1 MNKIEIDT
9 HNIPRHIA
17 IIMDGNGR
25 WANAKGLPRI
35 AGHREGVRTVRKITE
50 ICGELNVKILTLY
63 TFSSE
68 NWNRPA
74 TEVSALMKLLMS
86 SLRREVKDL
95 MKNNVRFT
103 VIGNINELEFN
114 VQNELID
121 AIHKTKNNTGLNLN
135 LALSYGSRQE
145 ILFAVKKLIDKVSK
159 GEIKVDEIDES
170 VFSKLLYTQNIPDPD
185 LLIRTGGEFRISNF
199 LLWQI
204 AYTEIH
210 VTDTSWPSFGKKELT
225 EAIYEYQNRDRRFG
239 KISEQF
245 KVNNG

>member
-1 MNKIEIDT
+1 MNKIDIDT

-25 WANAKGLPRI
+25 WANTKGLPRI

-74 TEVSALMKLLMS
+74 TEVSALMKLLLS

-103 VIGNINELEFN
+103 VIGNINELAFN

-135 LALSYGSRQE
+135 PALSYGSRQE
-145 ILFAVKKLIDKVSK
+145 IICAVKKLIDKVSE

-185 LLIRTGGEFRISNF
+185 LLIRTGGEVRISNF

-210 VTDTSWPSFGKKELT
+210 VTDTCWPSFGKKELT

-239 KISEQF
+239 KISEQL

>member
-68 NWNRPA
+68 NWNRPV

-135 LALSYGSRQE
+135 LALNYGSRQE
-145 ILFAVKKLIDKVSK
+145 ILFAVKKLIDKIAK
-159 GEIKVDEIDES
+159 GEIKVDEIDEPA
-170 VFSKLLYTQNIPDPD
+170 FSKLLYTRNIPDPD

-210 VTDTSWPSFGKKELT
+210 ITDTSWPSFGKKELT

-239 KISEQF
+239 KISE
-245 KVNNG
+245 

>member
-25 WANAKGLPRI
+25 WANGKGLPRI
-35 AGHREGVRTVRKITE
+35 AGHREGVRTVRKITK
-50 ICGELNVKILTLY
+50 ICGELDVRILTLY
-63 TFSSE
+63 TFSAE
-68 NWNRPA
+68 NWNRPP
-74 TEVSALMKLLMS
+74 TEVSALMKLLVS

-103 VIGNINELEFN
+103 VIGNINELESN
-114 VQNELID
+114 VQNELLD
-121 AIHKTKNNTGLNLN
+121 AIHKTKSNTGLNLN

-145 ILFAVKKLIDKVSK
+145 ILYAAKQLAGKVSK
-159 GEIKVDEIDES
+159 GELDVEEVDEFL
-170 VFSKLLYTQNIPDPD
+170 FSKLLYTRDIPDPD

-204 AYTEIH
+204 AYTEIY
-210 VTDTSWPSFGKKELT
+210 VTKTYWPSFGKEKLT
-225 EAIYEYQNRDRRFG
+225 EAIYEYQTRERRFG
-239 KISEQF
+239 KISKQLNI
-245 KVNNG
+245 NNV

>member
-50 ICGELNVKILTLY
+50 ICGDLNVKILTLY

-86 SLRREVKDL
+86 SLRREVKNL